1 MSDTSPILSLPYL
14 QPSQAQKHVTH
25 NEALQTL
32 DVLVQTVVAD
42 RDQSTPPTT
51 PTAGGSHIVAPGGT
65 GAWAGHDDDIATWDG
80 SNWFFVTPQTG
91 WQAQVNAESQTV
103 TWDGSTW
110 GIQSPLL
117 QNLDAVGINTTAD
130 ATNRLAV
137 SAAATL
143 LSHEGAGHQLKINK
157 STDTDTTSLLFQTGW
172 SGRAEMGTT
181 GSDDFAIKVSD
192 DGTSWATALLI
203 AAATG
208 RVTLPEGAEITGS
221 VTGTAVQQTA
231 VDTTAGRLLALNG
244 TKGAFGLG
252 CNGVPTSITDIDA
265 ETNATG
271 FWRSIGSS
279 LGTYPPGISKFG
291 SLRQERY
298 DANNQAQW
306 YVPINA
312 DQVWTR
318 RYKTGTWNDWRLVYD
333 QASAVGTVSQS
344 GGIPTGAIIERGSNA
359 NGSYIRW
366 ADGTQIC
373 TNDDAAITT
382 APAAFAGPITKIDS
396 DKLWIGTWF

>member
-80 SNWFFVTPQTG
+80 SNWFFVTPRTG

-244 TKGAFGLG
+244 TKGTFGLG

-359 NGSYIRW
+359 NGSYTRW

-373 TNDDAAITT
+373 TNDDAAVTT